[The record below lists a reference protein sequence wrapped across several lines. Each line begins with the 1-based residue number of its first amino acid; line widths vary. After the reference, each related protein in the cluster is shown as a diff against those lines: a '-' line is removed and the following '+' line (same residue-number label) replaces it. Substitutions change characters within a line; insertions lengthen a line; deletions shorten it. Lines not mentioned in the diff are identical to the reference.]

1 MEVCEAD
8 LNQSSGLNL
17 TFCALVE
24 CGAMSLRV
32 ADSKPEFRRNIRGSQ
47 NPLTY
52 ICKDIRISA
61 LSVLEKD
68 ANRSGESKNTS
79 DMQIIFIT
87 NSIRYEFRVSQKI
100 RMNDIFRASLKMTSK
115 IS

>member
-17 TFCALVE
+17 TFCALAE

-32 ADSKPEFRRNIRGSQ
+32 ADSKPEFRRNIRGSKT
-47 NPLTY
+47 PLTY

-68 ANRSGESKNTS
+68 AVVSSEIKNTS
-79 DMQIIFIT
+79 DMQTIFIAD
-87 NSIRYEFRVSQKI
+87 SMRYEFRVSQKI
-100 RMNDIFRASLKMTSK
+100 RMNDIFRASLKR
-115 IS
+115 ISEIS